1 MMKLWSAAVVAG
13 AVAWSVKLA
22 LPPLYPLLRGMVVL
36 PVFGIVYLAAAFLM
50 RVPMP
55 AFRR

>member
-1 MMKLWSAAVVAG
+1 
-13 AVAWSVKLA
+13 VAWSVKLA